1 MRFFKRFFLILISI
15 FLSNFSCSF
24 NANANI
30 KNKFIIVLDPGHG
43 GKDPGAI
50 GVNNYYE
57 KNITSSVVNRL
68 KKLIDLVPNWQA
80 MRTRVSDKTIDLDD
94 RVFLAKKYRAN
105 LFLSVHADAT
115 LNGARI
121 DGISV
126 FIPRYPNVEYKS
138 RKIIDEFNNI
148 FAKNLIRELDK
159 VTPVH
164 QSKVQ
169 RAGFVVLKS
178 PAPSA
183 LVELGFMTNKKEAD
197 LLVSSKYQKR
207 LAWGLFDA
215 IQDTYKVYLEHP
227 VLYKSNYLY
236 KGYKYKYKYKLP
248 KYFQYT
254 VKKGDSLSFIAN
266 KFELTV
272 SQLKCLLNKK
282 SDVIYIGDKIR
293 VPLQGVHNK
302 C

>member
-1 MRFFKRFFLILISI
+1 MIFFKRFVSILIYICFLNISY
-15 FLSNFSCSF
+15 LSNLSYS
-24 NANANI
+24 ANTNV

-57 KNITSSVVNRL
+57 KNITLSVVNRL
-68 KKLIDLVPNWQA
+68 KKLIDLFPNWQG
-80 MRTRVSDKTIDLDD
+80 MRTRISDETIGLDD

-105 LFLSVHADAT
+105 LFLSVHADAA
-115 LNGARI
+115 LNGRKV

-126 FIPRYPNVEYKS
+126 FIARHPRVNYKS
-138 RKIIDEFNNI
+138 RKEVGDFNNL

-159 VTPVH
+159 ITPVH
-164 QSKVQ
+164 KAKVQ
-169 RAGFVVLKS
+169 KAGFIVLKA
-178 PAPSA
+178 PVPSA
-183 LVELGFMTNKKEAD
+183 LIEIGFMSNKQEAD
-197 LLVSSKYQKR
+197 LLASSKYQKR
-207 LAWGLFDA
+207 LSWAIFDA
-215 IQDTYKVYLEHP
+215 IQDTYNIYINSP
-227 VLYKSNYLY
+227 VLYKANYSNNN
-236 KGYKYKYKYKLP
+236 KLP
-248 KYFQYT
+248 RYFQYT

-282 SDVIYIGDKIR
+282 TDMIYIGEKVR